1 MNLLLISTIILCA
14 AWLGFLLVAAWHGF
28 SLKALSSQMQQ
39 LPPIDGNHDVL
50 PALSI
55 IVAACND
62 AEHLRSSL
70 PRLLALEYPRL
81 EVVVVNDRSSDGT
94 QELLEQLAAHD
105 ARLQA
110 VHVSVLPE
118 GWLGKVHALHCGVQR
133 SSGAWLLFTDADI
146 LFEPTALQQAV
157 WYAECRDRD
166 HLVVLPEL
174 QSRATSAI
182 QAFWVHVF
190 NMCFAILFFVG
201 SKARNVAKQGT
212 KAFIGM
218 GAFNLVRR
226 SAFDHASTRLSQM
239 HHTRLTV
246 FEWLKMEVVDDVGL
260 GMLIKRYGRG
270 SDEWQGRSDV
280 VLGNDVVGFEWYPSL
295 AASVHGIEKNAFA
308 AFGEYKFYVLVRR
321 VLMLLAVSMV
331 PFVAGIAFA
340 AQGQMVVLIAV
351 VAAMLLLPGLVGTV
365 FTRLLKMSLPV
376 PVQTLFVLP
385 LGFCILCFA
394 LVRSAWYFYRRG
406 GIVWRGTLYT
416 ASALREGFRL
426 HGS

>member
-1 MNLLLISTIILCA
+1 MQRIPPTDNKQDGLPT
-14 AWLGFLLVAAWHGF
+14 
-28 SLKALSSQMQQ
+28 LS
-39 LPPIDGNHDVL
+39 V
-50 PALSI
+50 

-94 QELLEQLAAHD
+94 KELLEQFAAQD

-110 VHVSVLPE
+110 VHVSALPE

-133 SSGAWLLFTDADI
+133 SSGKWLLFTDADI
-146 LFEPTALQQAV
+146 LFERTALHQAV
-157 WYAECRDRD
+157 WYAERNDCD

-174 QSRATSAI
+174 HSHATSPMR
-182 QAFWVHVF
+182 AFWVHLF

-201 SKARNVAKQGT
+201 SKVRSVAKQGT

-226 SAFDHASTRLSQM
+226 SAFDHASARLSQT
-239 HHTRLTV
+239 HHTPLTV

-270 SDEWQGRSDV
+270 SEEWQGRSE
-280 VLGNDVVGFEWYPSL
+280 VLLGTDIVGFEWYPSL
-295 AASVHGIEKNAFA
+295 AASVRGIEKNAFA
-308 AFGEYKFYVLVRR
+308 AFGEYKLHVLVRR
-321 VLMLLAVSMV
+321 LLMLLSVSVV
-331 PFVAGIAFA
+331 PFIAGIVFA
-340 AQGQMVVLIAV
+340 VQGQIAV
-351 VAAMLLLPGLVGTV
+351 LMAVMAVMLLLPGFVGTV
-365 FTRLLKMSLPV
+365 FTRLLNVSFPV
-376 PVQTLFVLP
+376 PVHTLFALP

-416 ASALREGFRL
+416 ASALREGLRL
-426 HGS
+426 RL